1 MEVKEEGQNVPFL
14 SDKPAIIGKKCK
26 SYCDCVNMCY
36 NIDVHK
42 FDQKS
47 HFAQG
52 KQVTDMKLYNKL
64 VRDKIPEIIRQS
76 NKIPV
81 TCALDDE
88 AYLSALDR
96 KLDEECAEYHSER
109 NLEELADILEVVYA
123 IAEAKGCSVERL
135 ESIRREK
142 AEKRGGF
149 KERIFLESVKEPEG
163 E

>member
-1 MEVKEEGQNVPFL
+1 
-14 SDKPAIIGKKCK
+14 
-26 SYCDCVNMCY
+26 
-36 NIDVHK
+36 
-42 FDQKS
+42 
-47 HFAQG
+47 
-52 KQVTDMKLYNKL
+52 MKIYNKL

-76 NKIPV
+76 NEIPV
-81 TCALDDE
+81 TCTLDDE

-109 NLEELADILEVVYA
+109 NLEELADIL
-123 IAEAKGCSVERL
+123 
-135 ESIRREK
+135 REK